1 MCGCGTMGWSLAKG
15 LSKPGGWWDLMISKV
30 FSNLND
36 SASVIVPGEA
46 WLGQHSSLS
55 LSLSPISL
63 QAPHE
68 SWTTCASQPAETTQL
83 TDKDS
88 ADSDVLHLPKLEA
101 ALGELY

>member
-46 WLGQHSSLS
+46 
-55 LSLSPISL
+55 
-63 QAPHE
+63 
-68 SWTTCASQPAETTQL
+68 
-83 TDKDS
+83 
-88 ADSDVLHLPKLEA
+88 
-101 ALGELY
+101 